1 MQNFLNISNI
11 TGHKAEGLT
20 GHHMGTHILFWMP
33 HFEASNSENAS
44 FLLLQ
49 RMFARNLFF
58 FFFVTVGKINKIYS
72 Q

>member
-1 MQNFLNISNI
+1 
-11 TGHKAEGLT
+11 
-20 GHHMGTHILFWMP
+20 MGTHILFWMA
-33 HFEASNSENAS
+33 HFEASNSENAY

-58 FFFVTVGKINKIYS
+58 FFVTVGKINKIYS